1 MTSENEEVQPKDPFM
16 RAVTALHGKLVSQ
29 KECILTDMQVLT
41 NNPGTISEF
50 SSRVESKLLEL
61 AEVDAKISSIVS
73 SFSGNPKDGG
83 EEKST

>member
-1 MTSENEEVQPKDPFM
+1 
-16 RAVTALHGKLVSQ
+16 
-29 KECILTDMQVLT
+29 MQVLS
-41 NNPGTISEF
+41 NNPGTISDF